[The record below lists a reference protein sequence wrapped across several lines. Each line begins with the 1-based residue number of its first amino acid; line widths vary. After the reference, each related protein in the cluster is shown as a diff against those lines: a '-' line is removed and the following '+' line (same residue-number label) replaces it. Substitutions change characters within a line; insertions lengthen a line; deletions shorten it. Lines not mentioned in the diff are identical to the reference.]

1 MSYQYR
7 YPFYDAEEETKRAV
21 WDKGRIIVQ
30 NGTEYDPEIWRWDIC
45 GHVMKY
51 SEHGNTDSNTAG
63 KLITLYLQPKVAQM
77 SLIIF
82 NLFNGKTIAERVIPI
97 LGHVEEF
104 PAYLNLE
111 QPVVFNQSRRI

>member
-1 MSYQYR
+1 MSYQYS

-51 SEHGNTDSNTAG
+51 SEHGNTDSKYGWEIDHIIPSAKDGSDELNN
-63 KLITLYLQPKVAQM
+63 LQPLQWE
-77 SLIIF
+77 
-82 NLFNGKTIAERVIPI
+82 NN
-97 LGHVEEF
+97 
-104 PAYLNLE
+104 
-111 QPVVFNQSRRI
+111 RRKGDTYPWSC

>member
-7 YPFYDAEEETKRAV
+7 YPFHDAEEETKRAV

-51 SEHGNTDSNTAG
+51 SEHGNIDSKYGWEIDHIIPSAKDGSDELNN
-63 KLITLYLQPKVAQM
+63 LQPLQWE
-77 SLIIF
+77 
-82 NLFNGKTIAERVIPI
+82 NN
-97 LGHVEEF
+97 
-104 PAYLNLE
+104 
-111 QPVVFNQSRRI
+111 RRKGDTYPWSC